1 MIPDNLTFDDIL
13 LLPQK
18 SKVLPRDVDTKTQF
32 SKHIT
37 LSIPLISAAMDTV
50 TEAKMAIALAQN
62 GGIGVIHKNMSIEA
76 QAKEVTIVKRAESG
90 MIIDPITLSE
100 DDSIEDALSVMAKYS
115 ISGVPIVDEKGKLI
129 GIVTKRDVIFE
140 DNHNKKIESVM
151 TREDVITASI
161 GTTLEKAQKIL
172 KKNRIEKLPIV
183 DKNGILRG
191 LITVKDIMK
200 KLEHPNATVDK
211 MGRLRVGAAIGV
223 GKDAIKRAEALH
235 QAGVDALIID
245 TAHGH
250 SQSVIDTAKIM
261 RKKFPKTE
269 LVVGNV
275 ATKEAINELM
285 KLDLDAIKVGIGP
298 SSICTTR
305 VVAGIGVPQFSAILE
320 CAAIAKKKGAL
331 LIADGGIRFSGDIV
345 KALAAGADTV
355 MIGNLFAGTEESPG
369 EEVLLEGRRYK
380 IYRGMGSIDAMRKG
394 SADRYFQEEAKKLVP
409 EGIVGRVPYRGK
421 VNDVIYQ
428 LIGGLKSGLGYCGSK
443 NLTELR
449 RKAKFVKITN
459 AGLRESH
466 PHDITIT
473 KEAPN
478 YELPQSLNPKNL

>member
-1 MIPDNLTFDDIL
+1 MIPESLTFDDIL

-18 SKVLPRDVDTKTQF
+18 SKVLPKDVETETKFTR
-32 SKHIT
+32 HIN
-37 LSIPLISAAMDTV
+37 LNIPLVSAAMDTV
-50 TEAKMAIALAQN
+50 TESKLAIALAQN
-62 GGIGVIHKNMSIEA
+62 GGIGVIHKNLSIEA

-90 MIIDPITLSE
+90 MIVDPITLSE
-100 DDSIEDALSVMAKYS
+100 ENIIKDALAVMAKYG
-115 ISGVPIVDEKGKLI
+115 ISGVPIVDAKGKLI

-140 DNHNKKIESVM
+140 DNHNKKLKSVM
-151 TREDVITASI
+151 TQEKLITAPA
-161 GTTLEKAQKIL
+161 GTTLYQAQAIL
-172 KKNRIEKLPIV
+172 KRNRIEKLPIV
-183 DKNGILRG
+183 DKNGILKG

-200 KLEHPNATVDK
+200 KLEHPAATLDRI
-211 MGRLRVGAAIGV
+211 GRLCVAAAVGV
-223 GKDAIKRAEALH
+223 GKETLPRAEALIK
-235 QAGVDALIID
+235 AGTDVLVID

-250 SQSVIDTAKIM
+250 TQSVIEMARKL
-261 RKKFPKTE
+261 RKKFPKIE

-275 ATKEAINELM
+275 ATKTAIIELL

-305 VVAGIGVPQFSAILE
+305 VVAGIGVAQFSAIIE
-320 CAAIAKKKGAL
+320 CTPLAKKKGVPI
-331 LIADGGIRFSGDIV
+331 IADGGIRFSGDIV

-369 EEVLLEGRRYK
+369 EEILLEGRRYK
-380 IYRGMGSIDAMRKG
+380 IYRGMGSLDAMAKG
-394 SADRYFQEEAKKLVP
+394 SADRYFQEEAKKFVP

-421 VNDVIYQ
+421 ASEVIYQ
-428 LIGGLKSGLGYCGSK
+428 LVGGLKAGMGYCGAK
-443 NLTELR
+443 NLLELR
-449 RKAKFVKITN
+449 RKAKFVRITN

-478 YELPQSLNPKNL
+478 YELPQSLNPKN

>member
-1 MIPDNLTFDDIL
+1 MIPESLTFDDIL
-13 LLPQK
+13 ILPQK
-18 SKVLPRDVDTKTQF
+18 SKVLPREVETKTQF
-32 SKHIT
+32 SRHIR
-37 LSIPLISAAMDTV
+37 LNIPLVSSAMDTV
-50 TEAKMAIALAQN
+50 TESKMAIALAQN
-62 GGIGVIHKNMSIEA
+62 GGIGVIHKNLSIEA

-90 MIIDPITLSE
+90 MIVDPITLSE
-100 DDSIEDALSVMAKYS
+100 ENIINDALAVMAKYG
-115 ISGVPIVDEKGKLI
+115 ISGVPIVDAKGKLI

-140 DNHNKKIESVM
+140 DNHNKKLKSVM
-151 TREDVITASI
+151 TREKLITAPA
-161 GTTLEKAQKIL
+161 GTTLYQAQAIL

-183 DKNGILRG
+183 DKNGILKG

-200 KLEHPNATVDK
+200 KLEHPAATLDRI
-211 MGRLRVGAAIGV
+211 GRLRVAAAVGV
-223 GKDAIKRAEALH
+223 GKDTVQRAEALIK
-235 QAGVDALIID
+235 AGSDVLVVD

-250 SQSVIDTAKIM
+250 SQSVIEMARKL
-261 RKKFPKTE
+261 RKKFPKIE

-275 ATKEAINELM
+275 ATKQAIIELL

-305 VVAGIGVPQFSAILE
+305 VVAGIGVAQFSAIME
-320 CAAIAKKKGAL
+320 CTPLAKKKRVPI
-331 LIADGGIRFSGDIV
+331 IADGGIRFSGDIV

-369 EEVLLEGRRYK
+369 EEILLEGRRYK
-380 IYRGMGSIDAMRKG
+380 IYRGMGSLDAMAKG
-394 SADRYFQEEAKKLVP
+394 SADRYFQEEAKKFVP

-421 VNDVIYQ
+421 ASEVIYQ
-428 LIGGLKSGLGYCGSK
+428 LVGGLKAGMGYCGAK
-443 NLTELR
+443 NLLELR
-449 RKAKFVKITN
+449 RKAKFVRITN

-478 YELPQSLNPKNL
+478 YELPQSLNPKN